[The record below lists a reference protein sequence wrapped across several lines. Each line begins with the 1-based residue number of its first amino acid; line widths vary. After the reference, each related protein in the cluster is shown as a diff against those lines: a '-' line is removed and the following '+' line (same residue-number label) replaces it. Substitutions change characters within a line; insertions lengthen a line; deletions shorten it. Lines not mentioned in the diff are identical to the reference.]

1 MPGKIVHGHGQFMVT
16 FIVLGSYYMAL
27 AIIKCRVLKPIT
39 AAHSKYV
46 RNNKER
52 GCKLAKSPVKTD
64 RTSSSET
71 REREKERER
80 AESRSKIAYI
90 L

>member
-1 MPGKIVHGHGQFMVT
+1 MVT

-39 AAHSKYV
+39 AAQQKYV
-46 RNNKER
+46 RNNKEPVR
-52 GCKLAKSPVKTD
+52 KLAKSPVKTV
-64 RTSSSET
+64 RTSSSGH
-71 REREKERER
+71 ERGQ
-80 AESRSKIAYI
+80 ESSSKIAYI